1 MSENLPMSGISA
13 GGITTVAPAL
23 LAVSVAVSQS
33 STAKY
38 TVQLGG
44 TSPISSEIFRELAH
58 ALDQLQQGTF
68 PLPPGCEVT
77 YDLEAVNILRA
88 LLRVKEPE
96 ALKAWYESFRE
107 LNDARPTALET
118 HHAGYLPR
126 TVGKTHGS
134 WLGFVQAMGDLS
146 SIFEG
151 QPAGDFLKNL
161 ETTQMTKSYK
171 MLTLLAMLNSDKFP
185 GEISIDELTAGFSR
199 LARRSA
205 TLRADVGNALY
216 DTEAFQKHLEKNPI
230 AAWTEGEDQ
239 IYCAT
244 VTDTIVAGPIPW
256 SRVPPSKFA
265 WTDRHDADKGYDLDN
280 EHPC

>member
-1 MSENLPMSGISA
+1 MPWRYYASRRRWRSYRTFLLKPQTLLNLEKGD
-13 GGITTVAPAL
+13 
-23 LAVSVAVSQS
+23 
-33 STAKY
+33 
-38 TVQLGG
+38 
-44 TSPISSEIFRELAH
+44 RELAH

-77 YDLEAVNILRA
+77 YELEAVNILRA

-134 WLGFVQAMGDLS
+134 WLGFVKAMGDLS

-151 QPAGDFLKNL
+151 QSVGDFLKSL

-171 MLTLLAMLNSDKFP
+171 MLTS
-185 GEISIDELTAGFSR
+185 
-199 LARRSA
+199 
-205 TLRADVGNALY
+205 
-216 DTEAFQKHLEKNPI
+216 
-230 AAWTEGEDQ
+230 
-239 IYCAT
+239 
-244 VTDTIVAGPIPW
+244 
-256 SRVPPSKFA
+256 
-265 WTDRHDADKGYDLDN
+265 
-280 EHPC
+280 